1 MHNSKRASALLNGVQ
16 RLWRGTRQTARLMIG
31 IPDYDTY
38 VAHCRQHHPERP
50 PMTREAFFRNRLD
63 ARYGG
68 NGRVGCC

>member
-1 MHNSKRASALLNGVQ
+1 MRNSERAALAEGMR
-16 RLWRGTRQTARLMIG
+16 RLWRGARQTARLMIG
-31 IPDYDTY
+31 VPDYDTY

-68 NGRVGCC
+68 DGRIGCC